1 MNTSWTNALFCVWF
15 VFAGGLGAKWSVT
28 YTPTDICALEGS
40 SVNMSCSYTYP
51 SGLIVE
57 QAFWINQDS
66 VNPVDLSQFETYRHR
81 VTVDCGDKSSRCS
94 LQMTKITKADAQY
107 QYYCRITTDV
117 DGQKWIGRPGISL
130 HVTGKSNTFVSL
142 KVMNTMI
149 VYTHMNT
156 HSEHFC

>member
-1 MNTSWTNALFCVWF
+1 MIETSPSFFLLLIMTSRGV
-15 VFAGGLGAKWSVT
+15 GEEWSVT

-51 SGLIVE
+51 TGLTVE
-57 QAFWINQDS
+57 EAFWINQDS
-66 VNPVDLSQFETYRHR
+66 VNPVDLSQIETYRHR
-81 VTVDCGDKSSRCS
+81 VTVDCGDKSSGCS
-94 LQMTKITKADAQY
+94 LQMTKLTKADAQY
-107 QYYCRITTDV
+107 QYYCMITTNVDV
-117 DGQKWIGRPGISL
+117 QKWRGKPGISL
-130 HVTGKSNTFVSL
+130 HVTGKSNIFVSL

>member
-1 MNTSWTNALFCVWF
+1 M
-15 VFAGGLGAKWSVT
+15 FAGGLGAQWSVT
-28 YTPTDICALEGS
+28 YTPRDICALEGS

-51 SGLIVE
+51 RGLIVE
-57 QAFWINQDS
+57 QAYWINQEYGDA
-66 VNPVDLSQFETYRHR
+66 VDLSKIEPYGHR
-81 VTVDCGDKSSRCS
+81 VTVDCRDKSSGCS
-94 LQMTKITKADAQY
+94 LQMTKLTKADAQY
-107 QYYCRITTDV
+107 QYYCRITTNV
-117 DGQKWIGRPGISL
+117 DGQKWIGTPGISL